1 MGGFRRTISKG
12 RKETFLPT
20 AAAAAKSLPPNLVHR
35 GAWLAWYLHRSRG
48 LQRTFRP
55 LYLKQVLERP
65 LLGWAGWRK
74 RSGPVSGSGIG
85 RPEACSSDRHLLGL
99 DTASQPCPSA
109 SLSFP
114 ALGAGCPSCHYLASK
129 SELLARPRVY
139 HSLGTSICGAQAYS
153 GSMGEDPG
161 KIWVPAGQGGQNPV
175 FSVRGYNAGSP
186 LEWAEVELMADLTLN
201 SKGQLHSPTPP
212 LSKITLVFS
221 NPESS
226 PTHQASLCS
235 PSSLKAAQTYPEV
248 V

>member
-1 MGGFRRTISKG
+1 MAGCGGSRPAVDSL
-12 RKETFLPT
+12 LPR
-20 AAAAAKSLPPNLVHR
+20 LRLV
-35 GAWLAWYLHRSRG
+35 
-48 LQRTFRP
+48 RP
-55 LYLKQVLERP
+55 F
-65 LLGWAGWRK
+65 A
-74 RSGPVSGSGIG
+74 
-85 RPEACSSDRHLLGL
+85 
-99 DTASQPCPSA
+99 SA

-226 PTHQASLCS
+226 PT
-235 PSSLKAAQTYPEV
+235 LKALPPIRLHSV
-248 V
+248 VHHL